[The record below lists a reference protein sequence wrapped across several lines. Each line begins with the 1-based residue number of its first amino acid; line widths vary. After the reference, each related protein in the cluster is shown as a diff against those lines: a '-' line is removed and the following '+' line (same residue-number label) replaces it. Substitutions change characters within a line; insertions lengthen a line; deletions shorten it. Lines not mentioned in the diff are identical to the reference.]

1 MLTLLHPSTFF
12 FVSFFSS
19 STTTGTSAFGGKK
32 KTFDIR
38 CEERV
43 LGRCERIRKGKILQ
57 FNIYSNEASHG
68 SSSGSVFS
76 DPAKNKDGRKGSKKG
91 SNGALRRQLGAVE
104 ISNSKDKPRS
114 MIVLLPEMRENENTG
129 VVEPVVWQPWHEKE
143 EMLACWHAGH
153 FEHMSFWE
161 NKKPQYDEELGA
173 YTLDFDG
180 RVTMAS
186 SKNFLM
192 VSSHDIRGPVGVRF
206 GRVEDSQFVMDVQW
220 PCSPLQGMGVALA
233 SVSAKTTG

>member
-1 MLTLLHPSTFF
+1 
-12 FVSFFSS
+12 
-19 STTTGTSAFGGKK
+19 KK

-57 FNIYSNEASHG
+57 FNIYSNEASP
-68 SSSGSVFS
+68 SSGTGSVFS
-76 DPAKNKDGRKGSKKG
+76 DPTKNKNKNHSKKG
-91 SNGALRRQLGAVE
+91 SKGNGALRRQLGAVE

-114 MIVLLPEMRENENTG
+114 MIVLLPEMRKSSDTG
-129 VVEPVVWQPWHEKE
+129 NVEPVVWQPWHEKE

-161 NKKPQYDEELGA
+161 NKKPQYDEDLGA

-192 VSSHDIRGPVGVRF
+192 VSSHDIRGSVGVRF
-206 GRVEDSQFVMDVQW
+206 GRVEDSQFVMDVSW
-220 PCSPLQGMGVALA
+220 PCSPLQAMGVALA
-233 SVSAKTTG
+233 SVLTKTTG